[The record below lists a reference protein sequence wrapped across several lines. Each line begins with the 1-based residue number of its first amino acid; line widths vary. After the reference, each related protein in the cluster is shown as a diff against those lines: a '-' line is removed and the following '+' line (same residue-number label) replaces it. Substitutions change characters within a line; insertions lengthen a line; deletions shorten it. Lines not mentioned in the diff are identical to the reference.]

1 MAKKSKRYKRRLV
14 VIAGPSC
21 SGKSWLIKQIRS
33 GNPSKFV
40 GLIQKKCKI
49 KGNVLANRL
58 RLSGLRKDWRKY
70 GDEKIKKRLKRGAYL
85 HFDVTG
91 RQQTLK
97 RTILHKL
104 MNNSGQVIV
113 LNIVMSFEQ
122 WIEVNALRM
131 AQEPECSISAFV
143 KGMLKLNEKNP
154 MAARRCY
161 TYAFDRWQQ
170 YLESSPLLKC
180 ITMESRQETF
190 IDQIERD
197 RLGLVK
203 LTRFQLAW
211 LKIRYGFLLFKVA

>member
-1 MAKKSKRYKRRLV
+1 MAKKSKGKKRRLV

-33 GNPSKFV
+33 GTPSKFE

-70 GDEKIKKRLKRGAYL
+70 GDGKIKKRLRRGAYL
-85 HFDVTG
+85 HFDTTG
-91 RQQTLK
+91 RQQKLK

-104 MNNSGQVIV
+104 MNNADQVII

-131 AQEPECSISAFV
+131 VQEPECSISAFV
-143 KGMLKLNEKNP
+143 KGMLKLNANNP
-154 MAARRCY
+154 LAARRCY

-170 YLESSPLLKC
+170 YLESSPLFKC
-180 ITMESRQETF
+180 LTMESRQTTF

-203 LTRFQLAW
+203 LTRVQLAW
-211 LKIRYGFLLFKVA
+211 LKIRFGFLLFKVA